1 MENCEITEQLTRLNA
16 EISERIQI
24 GRNLHVDVEKMVAE
38 RKCRFEKEIV
48 NVPQTAAYLDVTPA
62 AVLRMVQQGLLHPVY
77 EFRKKD
83 MLFLRTE
90 VELQKFDMLS
100 KDKK

>member
-38 RKCRFEKEIV
+38 CKCRFEK
-48 NVPQTAAYLDVTPA
+48 
-62 AVLRMVQQGLLHPVY
+62 
-77 EFRKKD
+77 
-83 MLFLRTE
+83 
-90 VELQKFDMLS
+90 
-100 KDKK
+100 